1 MHENLKIDNEAG
13 TRLLRDLKDRKVDMK
28 VDFVN
33 PFLISTINVIK
44 TMANTEVK
52 AGEFFLKS
60 DKSAKGD
67 VTGIV
72 GLRGAQAKGS
82 LAITFTE
89 PAILHIYSQMLG
101 EKAEKIS
108 EDLIDCVGEITNMI
122 CGGAKAILAERGY
135 KFEMAIPS
143 MIAGKDHTVSHK
155 TNGKI
160 TCIPLET
167 IKGSFFI
174 EICFE
179 E

>member
-1 MHENLKIDNEAG
+1 MNVEF
-13 TRLLRDLKDRKVDMK
+13 M
-28 VDFVN
+28 N
-33 PFLISTINVIK
+33 PFLISTMNVMK
-44 TMANTEVK
+44 TMARTDAK
-52 AGEFFLKS
+52 PGKPFLKS

-72 GLRGAQAKGS
+72 GMRGEQAKGS

-108 EDLIDCVGEITNMI
+108 DELVDCVGEITNMI
-122 CGGAKAILAERGY
+122 CGGAKAILSEKGY

-143 MIAGKDHTVSHK
+143 MIAGKAHTVFHK

-160 TCIPLET
+160 ICIPFDT
-167 IKGSFFI
+167 SAGSFFL

>member
-1 MHENLKIDNEAG
+1 MNVEF
-13 TRLLRDLKDRKVDMK
+13 M
-28 VDFVN
+28 N
-33 PFLISTINVIK
+33 PFLVSTINVMK
-44 TMANTEVK
+44 TMAKTDAK
-52 AGEFFLKS
+52 PGKPFLKS

-72 GLRGAQAKGS
+72 GMRGVQAKGS

-89 PAILHIYSQMLG
+89 SAILHIYSQMLG
-101 EKAEKIS
+101 EKADKIS
-108 EDLIDCVGEITNMI
+108 DELVDCVGEITNMI
-122 CGGAKAILAERGY
+122 CGGAKAQLSEKGY

-143 MIAGKDHTVSHK
+143 MVAGKNHMVFHK

-160 TCIPLET
+160 ICIPFDT
-167 IKGSFFI
+167 SNGNFFL